1 MALILGANFNK
12 LVIFPDGS
20 GYAQFSYSSLFLGNF
35 GNALVAAAGPIGPT
49 LAGALFLIASTKKRS
64 TEIALYSLSFFLI
77 VSTMLWVRPWFG
89 FGFIMILLFSVII
102 TFIAIKGKDRV
113 KAVTLQLLAVQAFAS
128 MYQGIGYLF
137 SKGAVVGGQQNF
149 SDTQVIA
156 DNLLLPHWFWALA
169 ILAFSIYIIYL
180 SFKFVLVKKS
190 PDKSNAVGV

>member
-1 MALILGANFNK
+1 
-12 LVIFPDGS
+12 
-20 GYAQFSYSSLFLGNF
+20 
-35 GNALVAAAGPIGPT
+35 
-49 LAGALFLIASTKKRS
+49 
-64 TEIALYSLSFFLI
+64 
-77 VSTMLWVRPWFG
+77 
-89 FGFIMILLFSVII
+89 MILLFSVII